1 MAITES
7 CWTRSVTYADTSSI
21 DGNSDL
27 DHSDSYDQRPF
38 PALSINYDT
47 VEVSLLRIVGRYRV
61 PIVPLAEISIDCDL
75 NDSPGSENSSLGG
88 GASMQVYRGQW
99 NDSKVALKYMRARA
113 PTGADR
119 EAQREY
125 QHAINDILHE
135 VSLMSYKP
143 LCEHRNITKLL
154 GISFDSVKPI
164 LIVELAHQSFPDL
177 RLFFNS
183 NCNQNLSNVMPFE
196 LAAGLISDIAD
207 GLAALHSYSVIHADL
222 KPENTLIFPDPGSP
236 IGIVAKIADFGMSGV
251 DSELPFISDRGR
263 IGRLGSSSNPRGGTP
278 VWFAPECLEGTNV
291 LQNDPSRDIYSFGLI
306 ATYIALGGR
315 HPKTYAEDLV
325 RTKQSDSMVETAVQ
339 LLKSYCA
346 RPSIDKRLSQVVEIA
361 RSTLRLKPKDRI
373 QSLNG
378 IRRLLYDQ

>member
-7 CWTRSVTYADTSSI
+7 CWTRAAATYADTSST

-27 DHSDSYDQRPF
+27 DHSDGYDQKPF
-38 PALSINYDT
+38 RARRNYNG
-47 VEVSLLRIVGRYRV
+47 VEVSLLRNVGRNRV
-61 PIVPLAEISIDCDL
+61 PIVPLAEISLDCDL
-75 NDSPGSENSSLGG
+75 SHSLSNENNQLG

-99 NDSKVALKYMRARA
+99 NDTKVALKYMRARE

-119 EAQREY
+119 GVLREY
-125 QHAINDILHE
+125 QRAINDIDHE

-154 GISFDSVKPI
+154 GISFDPVKPV

-251 DSELPFISDRGR
+251 DSQVPFISDRGR
-263 IGRLGSSSNPRGGTP
+263 IGRLGSLSNPRGGTP

-291 LQNDPSRDIYSFGLI
+291 LQNESSRDIYSFGLI

>member
-1 MAITES
+1 MAITKS
-7 CWTRSVTYADTSSI
+7 YWTREVEYADTSST

-27 DHSDSYDQRPF
+27 DHFSDYDQRHF
-38 PALSINYDT
+38 RARINYHDI
-47 VEVSLLRIVGRYRV
+47 EVSLLRNVGRNRV
-61 PIVPLAEISIDCDL
+61 PVVPLAEISLDC
-75 NDSPGSENSSLGG
+75 NNSGNENNQLG

-99 NDSKVALKYMRARA
+99 NGSRVALKYMRAQE

-119 EAQREY
+119 RVLLEY
-125 QHAINDILHE
+125 QRAIQDIDHE
-135 VSLMSYKP
+135 VLLMSYKP

-154 GISFDSVKPI
+154 GISFDSVKPV

-177 RLFFNS
+177 RHFFNPHR
-183 NCNQNLSNVMPFE
+183 NKNLPDAMPFE

-222 KPENTLIFPDPGSP
+222 KPENTLIFPDPASP
-236 IGIVAKIADFGMSGV
+236 IGIVAKIADFGMSGM
-251 DSELPFISDRGR
+251 DSQLPFTTDYGR
-263 IGRLGSSSNPRGGTP
+263 VGRVGDSANPRGGTP
-278 VWFAPECLEGTNV
+278 VWLAPECHECTNV
-291 LQNDPSRDIYSFGLI
+291 HQNKPSRDIYSFGLI

-325 RTKQSDSMVETAVQ
+325 RTKQSDSMVETAVR

-346 RPSIDKRLSQVVEIA
+346 RPLVDKRLRQVVEIA
-361 RSTLRLKPKDRI
+361 RSTLRLEPNDRI